1 MATTDRSPA
10 PRTLSMS
17 RPDGPIVLV
26 VEDDRSQRTMIS
38 AAMTSRGY
46 RVVEAESGAA
56 ALDQASANEPD
67 VVLLDLGL
75 PDLDGIEVC
84 HQLKLWISS
93 PIIVVTADGSES
105 RVIAALDT
113 GADDYVTKPFSM
125 PELQARV
132 RVALRHRTRLNATV
146 EPSQLDLG
154 DVHIDVAAHT
164 VIVAGQL
171 VDVPPRLFKLLTV
184 MGTNAG
190 KVLTYR
196 KLATQLWGP
205 EHSGDVLAPLRV
217 AVSSLRAKL
226 GTGPLRPTI
235 HNAPHVGYRL
245 TVPDGPR
252 ATAG

>member
-1 MATTDRSPA
+1 
-10 PRTLSMS
+10 MS

-26 VEDDRSQRTMIS
+26 VEDDPSQLTMIS

-46 RVVEAESGAA
+46 RVVEAASGAA
-56 ALDQASANEPD
+56 ALDRVTAIEPD

-93 PIIVVTADGSES
+93 PVIVVTADGAED
-105 RVIAALDT
+105 RLVAALDT

-125 PELQARV
+125 PELQARI
-132 RVALRHRTRLNATV
+132 RVALRHRARLNATV
-146 EPSQLDLG
+146 EPSALELG
-154 DVHIDVAAHT
+154 DVYVDIAAHAVT
-164 VIVAGQL
+164 VAGEPI
-171 VDVPPRLFKLLTV
+171 DVPPRLFKLLAV
-184 MGTNAG
+184 MGKNAG

-196 KLATQLWGP
+196 NLANQLWGP
-205 EHSGDVLAPLRV
+205 EHPTEVLAPLRV

-245 TVPDGPR
+245 TVPDGPD
-252 ATAG
+252 AGTG